1 MKPEIS
7 IIEFNKLK
15 KENEELKRLVGMM
28 VLDLGEQKK
37 ENYLKTSQN
46 KSLTSRLLGISRKQ
60 IYYDSVQEQKDLLL
74 KKR

>member
-1 MKPEIS
+1 VKPEIS